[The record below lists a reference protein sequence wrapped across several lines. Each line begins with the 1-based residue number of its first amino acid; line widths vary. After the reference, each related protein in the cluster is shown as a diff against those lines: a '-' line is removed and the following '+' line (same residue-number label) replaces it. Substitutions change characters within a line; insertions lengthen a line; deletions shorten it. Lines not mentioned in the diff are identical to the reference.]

1 MVAKV
6 LLPLKQQV
14 HKILDVYYYILP
26 ISVKFWIILDVVGGS
41 DFRYAGDSF
50 TLLGGD

>member
-1 MVAKV
+1 M
-6 LLPLKQQV
+6 LLPLKQL

-26 ISVKFWIILDVVGGS
+26 ILVKFWIILDVVRGS
-41 DFRYAGDSF
+41 DFKYVGYSF

>member
-1 MVAKV
+1 M
-6 LLPLKQQV
+6 LLPLKQQL
-14 HKILDVYYYILP
+14 HKILDVYRYILP

-41 DFRYAGDSF
+41 DFRYAGYSF